1 MHKSQVLKGKKRQ
14 SELVGE
20 NTRLR
25 TLLKEAERA
34 IDVLLEERRVM
45 QSRLSASVDKE
56 LLLLEQIIRL
66 KEASE

>member
-20 NTRLR
+20 NARLR
-25 TLLKEAERA
+25 ALLKEAERA
-34 IDVLLEERRVM
+34 IDALLEERRVM